1 MTDDD
6 FNSRNREQ
14 SLSHAMLHG
23 YEEISMKIVSALSV
37 LKKEMDMMGMDMYE
51 LSKFIDNNPLAV
63 PKKTLEAY
71 KEWKIHKEV
80 YYGN

>member
-1 MTDDD
+1 
-6 FNSRNREQ
+6 
-14 SLSHAMLHG
+14 
-23 YEEISMKIVSALSV
+23 MKIVGALSV

-63 PKKTLEAY
+63 SKKTLEAY